1 MTVEH
6 PDTTAARPEGRFSAM
21 SINLWNTQRWPAREA
36 PLRSLLAR
44 RPDVLCVQE
53 LRPQLRDVID
63 DELPGHHHVVGD
75 ERGWTHEGN
84 IWWDAARFTHLGH
97 GASPFGAAERD
108 RRVFW
113 VRLEHTV
120 SAQELVVASVHLTWL
135 GGSDEIRTGMNPRL
149 EQTREVVRI
158 LDDVAADSP
167 CLVMGDL
174 NDPAVPTRVLREAG
188 FTDAWSALGVVP
200 PATFPAFPLST
211 EGSRR
216 PPHLPPSTI
225 DWQFHRGSV
234 SPIMTEVV
242 DQPWRGV
249 APSDHRPLHTLY
261 RLGGPM
267 EAQADAR

>member
-1 MTVEH
+1 MNVERTV
-6 PDTTAARPEGRFSAM
+6 PGPGTASHSDEGRFTAM
-21 SINLWNTQRWPAREA
+21 SVNLWNTQRWPARET
-36 PLRSLLAR
+36 PLRALLAR

-53 LRPQLRDVID
+53 LRPQIAAVID
-63 DELPGHHHVVGD
+63 AELPDHLRVIGT

-84 IWWDAARFTHLGH
+84 IWWDATRLDHLGH

-113 VRLEHTV
+113 VRLQELSTG
-120 SAQELVVASVHLTWL
+120 QELVVATVHLTWL
-135 GGSDEIRTGMNPRL
+135 GGSDEVETGMNPRL
-149 EQTREVVRI
+149 AQAREVVQV
-158 LDDVAADSP
+158 LDDVAGSTP

-174 NDPAVPTRVLREAG
+174 NDPAVPIRILRESG

-225 DWQFHRGSV
+225 DWQLHRGSV
-234 SPIMTEVV
+234 EPILTEVV

-249 APSDHRPLHTLY
+249 APSDHRPLVTLY
-261 RLGGPM
+261 RLVGSP
-267 EAQADAR
+267 

>member
-1 MTVEH
+1 MS
-6 PDTTAARPEGRFSAM
+6 EGRTADADGSEDGATEGLFTAM

-36 PLRSLLAR
+36 PLRALLAR

-53 LRPQLRDVID
+53 LRPQIGAVLDT
-63 DELPGHHHVVGD
+63 ELPDHRRVVGT

-84 IWWDAARFTHLGH
+84 IWWSTGRFAHLGH

-113 VRLEHTV
+113 VRL
-120 SAQELVVASVHLTWL
+120 QERTSGCEVVVATVHLTWL
-135 GGSDEIRTGMNPRL
+135 GGSDEVETGLNPRL
-149 EQTREVVRI
+149 AQTRALITV
-158 LDDVAADSP
+158 LDDVAADAP

-174 NDPAVPTRVLREAG
+174 NDPAVPVRVLREAG
-188 FTDAWSALGVVP
+188 FSDAWSALGVVP
-200 PATFPAFPLST
+200 QATFPAFPLST

-225 DWQFHRGSV
+225 DWQLHRGAV
-234 SPIMTEVV
+234 GPVLTEVV

-249 APSDHRPLHTLY
+249 APSDHRPLITLY
-261 RLGGPM
+261 RLS
-267 EAQADAR
+267 ASS